1 MKKSPAHANACLIIG
16 NEFSAGERNFLAR
29 ANSPG
34 LENGSNIA
42 SALSGAF
49 RYIGPPVARLYY
61 PKSLQN
67 KKADSTSMKNGVW
80 NKA

>member
-1 MKKSPAHANACLIIG
+1 MS
-16 NEFSAGERNFLAR
+16 SAGERNFLAR
-29 ANSPG
+29 ANRPG
-34 LENGSNIA
+34 LEIGSNMPP
-42 SALSGAF
+42 ALSGSSA
-49 RYIGPPVARLYY
+49 RIGPPVAGLYY